1 MKTPRD
7 LTGVELAKALKVL
20 GYNITRQN
28 GSHIRV
34 TTLHNGEHHEVVPN
48 HSPIKIG
55 TLRSILRN
63 IAQHHQISTAELME
77 RLDL

>member
-7 LTGVELAKALKVL
+7 LTGLELARALKAL
-20 GYNITRQN
+20 GYSITRQN

-34 TTLHNGEHHEVVPN
+34 TTLENGEHHEVVPN

-63 IAQHHQISTAELME
+63 VALHHQISTAELLD
-77 RLDL
+77 RLHL

>member
-7 LTGVELAKALKVL
+7 LTGAELAKALKVL
-20 GYNITRQN
+20 GYTITRQN

-34 TTLHNGEHHEVVPN
+34 TTLLNGEHHEVVPN

-77 RLDL
+77 KLDL

>member
-7 LTGVELAKALKVL
+7 LTGLELAKALKVL
-20 GYNITRQN
+20 GYAITRQN

-34 TTLHNGEHHEVVPN
+34 TTLQNGEHHEVVPN

-63 IAQHHQISTAELME
+63 VAQHHQISTAELLE
-77 RLDL
+77 KLDL

>member
-7 LTGVELAKALKVL
+7 LTGVELAKALKIL
-20 GYNITRQN
+20 GYAITRQN

-34 TTLHNGEHHEVVPN
+34 TTLQNGEHHEVVPN

-63 IAQHHQISTAELME
+63 IAQHHQISTAELLDK
-77 RLDL
+77 LDL

>member
-7 LTGVELAKALKVL
+7 LTGAELAKALKVL
-20 GYNITRQN
+20 GYTITRQN

-34 TTLHNGEHHEVVPN
+34 TTQQNGEHHEVVPN

-63 IAQHHQISTAELME
+63 IAQHHLISTAELME
-77 RLDL
+77 KLDL